1 MVVGVCQL
9 RMIIHGVTSLK
20 EKRGVAK
27 KIISRVKNK
36 FSVSIAEVED
46 NDLWQSLVIGF
57 CMVGNDRRYINS
69 CLDKILDFIEN
80 LYMAAIVDHRIV
92 IININ
97 S

>member
-9 RMIIHGVTSLK
+9 RMIINGVSSLK

-57 CMVGNDRRYINS
+57 CMVGNDRSYINS
-69 CLDKILDFIEN
+69 CLDKILDFIED
-80 LYMAAIVDHRIV
+80 LYLAEIVDHRIE

>member
-9 RMIIHGVTSLK
+9 RMIIKGVSSLK

-27 KIISRVKNK
+27 KIITRVKNK

-80 LYMAAIVDHRIV
+80 LYLAEIVDHRIE

>member
-1 MVVGVCQL
+1 
-9 RMIIHGVTSLK
+9 MIVHGATSLK
-20 EKRGVAK
+20 QKRMVAK

-69 CLDKILDFIEN
+69 CLDKMLNFIED
-80 LYMAAIVDHRIV
+80 LYLAEIVDHRIE
-92 IININ
+92 IINVKP
-97 S
+97 

>member
-20 EKRGVAK
+20 EKRGVAR
-27 KIISRVKNK
+27 KIITRVKNK

-46 NDLWQSLVIGF
+46 HDLWQSLVIGF

-80 LYMAAIVDHRIV
+80 LYLAEIVDHRV
-92 IININ
+92 EIININ

>member
-9 RMIIHGVTSLK
+9 RMIINGISSLK
-20 EKRGVAK
+20 EKRSVVK
-27 KIISRVKNK
+27 KIIARVKNK

-80 LYMAAIVDHRIV
+80 LYLAEIVDHRIE

>member
-9 RMIIHGVTSLK
+9 RMIINGVSSLK

-27 KIISRVKNK
+27 KIITRVKIK

-80 LYMAAIVDHRIV
+80 LYLAEIVDHRIE

>member
-9 RMIIHGVTSLK
+9 RMIINGVSSLK
-20 EKRGVAK
+20 EKRGVVK
-27 KIISRVKNK
+27 KIIARVKNK

-80 LYMAAIVDHRIV
+80 LYLAEIVDHRIE

>member
-20 EKRGVAK
+20 EKRGVVK

-36 FSVSIAEVED
+36 FSVSIAELED

-80 LYMAAIVDHRIV
+80 LYLAEIVDHRIE

>member
-9 RMIIHGVTSLK
+9 RMIIHGVSSLK
-20 EKRGVAK
+20 EKRGVVK
-27 KIISRVKNK
+27 KIIARVKNK

-69 CLDKILDFIEN
+69 CLDKILDFIED
-80 LYMAAIVDHRIV
+80 LYLAEIVDHRIE

>member
-9 RMIIHGVTSLK
+9 RMIINGASSLK

-27 KIISRVKNK
+27 KIIARVKNK

-46 NDLWQSLVIGF
+46 NDLWQSLVVGF
-57 CMVGNDRRYINS
+57 CMVGNDRSYINS
-69 CLDKILDFIEN
+69 CLDKILDFIED
-80 LYMAAIVDHRIV
+80 LYLAEIVDHRIE

>member
-9 RMIIHGVTSLK
+9 RMIINGVSSLK

-27 KIISRVKNK
+27 KIIARVKNK

-69 CLDKILDFIEN
+69 CLDKILDFIED
-80 LYMAAIVDHRIV
+80 LYLAEIVDHRIE

>member
-1 MVVGVCQL
+1 ML
-9 RMIIHGVTSLK
+9 
-20 EKRGVAK
+20 AK
-27 KIISRVKNK
+27 KIITRVKNK

-69 CLDKILDFIEN
+69 CLDKILDFIED
-80 LYMAAIVDHRIV
+80 LYLAEIVDHRIE

>member
-9 RMIIHGVTSLK
+9 RMIIKDVSSLK

-27 KIISRVKNK
+27 KIIARVKNK

-57 CMVGNDRRYINS
+57 CMVGNDRSYINS
-69 CLDKILDFIEN
+69 CLDKILDFIED
-80 LYMAAIVDHRIV
+80 LYLAEIVDHRME

>member
-9 RMIIHGVTSLK
+9 RMIIKDVSSLK

-80 LYMAAIVDHRIV
+80 LYLAEIVDHRIE

>member
-9 RMIIHGVTSLK
+9 RMIINGVSSLK

-80 LYMAAIVDHRIV
+80 LYLAEIVDHRIE